1 MNKEPDRSQRKAL
14 GKGLSALLPHRP
26 ASGPAA
32 APATAPAQAISVPQK
47 PAKPSLPEQFEE
59 FQNIPLDRIQPNE
72 EQPREA
78 FDDASLEELSQSI
91 RANGLIQPITVYK
104 DELGSFRIIAGE
116 RRWRAARKA
125 GLAEIPALVRAVEKD
140 RVLELALIENIQRED
155 LNPIEIA
162 TAFQRLASY
171 HGLSH
176 EQIADRTGK
185 DRSTITNFLRLL
197 RLSPHVREQLARGA
211 LSVGHART
219 LLNIADPDEQG
230 RACDQIIARQLSV
243 RDTEAFVKA
252 LTKPPESTPEKEKQA
267 GPALDPNVKAALD
280 EMSMA
285 LGTRVRLVAK
295 SPTAGRLEVEYYSQE
310 DLDRIYSVIV
320 K

>member
-1 MNKEPDRSQRKAL
+1 V
-14 GKGLSALLPHRP
+14 
-26 ASGPAA
+26 
-32 APATAPAQAISVPQK
+32 TAVPPR
-47 PAKPSLPEQFEE
+47 PAKPTLPEKFEE

-78 FDDASLEELSQSI
+78 FDDATLEELSQSI

-104 DELGSFRIIAGE
+104 DESGSFRIIAGE

-125 GLAEIPALVRAVEKD
+125 GLSEIPALVRAVEKD

-162 TAFQRLASY
+162 TAFQRLSGY

-176 EQIADRTGK
+176 EQIAERTGK

-219 LLNIADPDEQG
+219 LLNLVDPDEQA

-252 LTKPPESTPEKEKQA
+252 LTKPPEAAQGDSGKDKKA
-267 GPALDPNVKAALD
+267 GPQLDPNVKAALD
-280 EMSMA
+280 EISMA

-320 K
+320 KG

>member
-1 MNKEPDRSQRKAL
+1 
-14 GKGLSALLPHRP
+14 
-26 ASGPAA
+26 
-32 APATAPAQAISVPQK
+32 
-47 PAKPSLPEQFEE
+47 LPEQFEE

-78 FDDASLEELSQSI
+78 FDDGSLEELSQSI

-104 DELGSFRIIAGE
+104 DERGSFRIIAGE

-125 GLAEIPALVRAVEKD
+125 GLAEIPALVRTVEKD

-162 TAFQRLASY
+162 TAFHRLASD

-197 RLSPHVREQLARGA
+197 KLSPHVREQLSRGA

-219 LLNIADPDEQG
+219 LLNIPDPDEQA

-252 LTKPPESTPEKEKQA
+252 LTRPPEPAPEKGKQT
-267 GPALDPNVKAALD
+267 GPPLDPNVKAALD

-285 LGTRVRLVAK
+285 LGTKIRLVAK

-320 K
+320 KA